1 MKELQAMV
9 GYTVISNDEYRNLIL
24 ENKEL
29 KKAFENSSSEDSTG
43 NKLEKFEKYFL
54 DELYKDNN
62 YIISNLE
69 FDKDG
74 RINTTGYYYS
84 ELQKNFLKI
93 GIDDLNYIYNRIC
106 EFYQRYKEEQMNSLI
121 R

>member
-29 KKAFENSSSEDSTG
+29 KKSFENSSSEDSTD
-43 NKLEKFEKYFL
+43 NKFEKYFL
-54 DELYKDNN
+54 DTLYKDNN
-62 YIISNLE
+62 HIIRNLE
-69 FDKDG
+69 FDEDG
-74 RINTTGYYYS
+74 RIDTTRYYYS
-84 ELQKNFLKI
+84 ELQIEFLKI

-106 EFYQRYKEEQMNSLI
+106 EFYQRYKEDQKLSEKNDK
-121 R
+121 